1 MYKLKYNIGYWSYKM
16 DNEVIKK
23 QFLMVFSNDARY
35 QWALEYKKQ
44 YIYALNQSLDNETKD
59 LPEKLITKPAT
70 EIFDTVKKYDTH
82 FNLFIKFHKNYEL
95 YSKKTIEI
103 YNVDYYK
110 DDINKISKIAPV
122 NYSLEASDEW
132 KNIGV
137 IKEDSKTSFIYAQN
151 SYDTATSKIDASSFS
166 DEVWDEIALVANK
179 KTSVD
184 NGRLLYI
191 SAKVVSPQRKIL
203 KLTTDTEKNLF
214 MISYDS
220 TDVDKN
226 GKKIDIADSNRS
238 ALNSIIPTLPFS
250 DKLKKEISNSYEQGS
265 NKVITKKALDDL
277 SFLNE
282 DNILVIPTTNTINI
296 ENKQTTEHCER
307 LTSEHYNLKSPEI
320 IKAAKT
326 EYINYGTFK
335 QFFTH
340 FPKYN
345 TKNDKL
351 KTINIDEKIENKE
364 NESYHAYIIIVREAK
379 NIEKPLSDEGFL
391 ANKVIN
397 ILSVDFDY
405 SNNEMTIKN
414 SNYSGESH
422 DVIIHKLL
430 ELSK

>member
-1 MYKLKYNIGYWSYKM
+1 M

-35 QWALEYKKQ
+35 QWAAEYKKQ
-44 YIYALNQSLDNETKD
+44 YIYALNQILDNETKK
-59 LPEKLITKPAT
+59 LPENLISKPAT
-70 EIFDTVKKYDTH
+70 EIFDIVKKYDTN

-103 YNVDYYK
+103 YNIDYSK
-110 DDINKISKIAPV
+110 EDINKISKISPA
-122 NYSLEASDEW
+122 NYSLETTEEW
-132 KNIGV
+132 ENIGV
-137 IKEDSKTSFIYAQN
+137 IKEDSKTSFIYAQS
-151 SYDTATSKIDASSFS
+151 SYETTTSKIDASSFS
-166 DEVWDEIALVANK
+166 GSVWDEIGIVANK

-191 SAKVVSPQRKIL
+191 NAKIVSSKRKIL
-203 KLTTDTEKNLF
+203 TLTADTDKNLF

-220 TDVDKN
+220 SDVDEN
-226 GKKIDIADSNRS
+226 GKRINVEDSNRS
-238 ALNSIIPTLPFS
+238 ALNTIIPTLPFS
-250 DKLKKEISNSYEQGS
+250 DNLKKTISNSYEQGN

-277 SFLNE
+277 SFITE
-282 DNILVIPTTNTINI
+282 DNILVIPTANTINI
-296 ENKQTTEHCER
+296 ENKQTTEHSER
-307 LTSEHYNLKSPEI
+307 LTSDHYNLKSTEI

-326 EYINYGTFK
+326 EYHNNGTFK

-340 FPKYN
+340 FPKYD

-351 KTINIDEKIENKE
+351 KTININEEIENKE
-364 NESYHAYIIIVREAK
+364 NESYHAYIVIAREANK
-379 NIEKPLSDEGFL
+379 TEKPLSDEGFL

-405 SNNEMTIKN
+405 TNNEMTIKN

>member
-1 MYKLKYNIGYWSYKM
+1 M
-16 DNEVIKK
+16 DTEAIKK

-35 QWALEYKKQ
+35 QWSIEYKRQ
-44 YIYALNQSLDNETKD
+44 YIYALKQILDNETKE
-59 LPEKLITKPAT
+59 LPESLIAKPAT
-70 EIFDTVKKYDTH
+70 EIFEIIKKYDTN
-82 FNLFIKFHKNYEL
+82 FNLFIKFHKDYEL

-103 YNVDYYK
+103 YNLDYSK
-110 DDINKISKIAPV
+110 EDISKISQITPV
-122 NYSLEASDEW
+122 NYSLETTEEW

-137 IKEDSKTSFIYAQN
+137 IKEDSKTSFIYAQS
-151 SYDTATSKIDASSFS
+151 SYETTTSKIDASSFS
-166 DEVWDEIALVANK
+166 DSVWDEIGIVANK

-191 SAKVVSPQRKIL
+191 NAKIVSSKRKIL
-203 KLTTDTEKNLF
+203 TLTTDTEKKLF

-220 TDVDKN
+220 SDVDEN
-226 GKKIDIADSNRS
+226 GKRINVEDSNRS
-238 ALNSIIPTLPFS
+238 ALNSIIPALPFS
-250 DKLKKEISNSYEQGS
+250 DDLKNEISNSYEQGN

-277 SFLNE
+277 SFLTE
-282 DNILVIPTTNTINI
+282 DNILVIPTANTINI
-296 ENKQTTEHCER
+296 ENKQTTEHSER
-307 LTSEHYNLKSPEI
+307 LTSEHYNLKSTEI

-326 EYINYGTFK
+326 EYNNYGTFK
-335 QFFTH
+335 QFFSH
-340 FPKYN
+340 FPKYD

-351 KTINIDEKIENKE
+351 KTININEEIENKE
-364 NESYHAYIIIVREAK
+364 NESYHAYIVIAREAK
-379 NIEKPLSDEGFL
+379 KTEKPLSNEGFL

-405 SNNEMTIKN
+405 ANNEMTIKN

>member
-1 MYKLKYNIGYWSYKM
+1 M
-16 DNEVIKK
+16 DTEAIKK

-35 QWALEYKKQ
+35 QWSVEYKRQ
-44 YIYALNQSLDNETKD
+44 YIYALKQILDNETKE
-59 LPEKLITKPAT
+59 LPESLIAKSAT
-70 EIFDTVKKYDTH
+70 EIFEIIKKYDTN
-82 FNLFIKFHKNYEL
+82 FNLFIKFHKDYEL

-103 YNVDYYK
+103 YNLDYSK
-110 DDINKISKIAPV
+110 EDISKISQITPV
-122 NYSLEASDEW
+122 NYSLETTEEW

-137 IKEDSKTSFIYAQN
+137 IKEDSKTSFIYAQS
-151 SYDTATSKIDASSFS
+151 SYETTTSKIDASSFS
-166 DEVWDEIALVANK
+166 DSVWDEIGIVANK

-191 SAKVVSPQRKIL
+191 NAKILSSKRKIL
-203 KLTTDTEKNLF
+203 TLTTDTEKKLF

-220 TDVDKN
+220 SDVDEN
-226 GKKIDIADSNRS
+226 GKRINVEDSNRS

-250 DKLKKEISNSYEQGS
+250 DNLKNEISNSYEQGN

-277 SFLNE
+277 SFLTE
-282 DNILVIPTTNTINI
+282 DNILVIPTANTINI
-296 ENKQTTEHCER
+296 ENKQTTEHSER
-307 LTSEHYNLKSPEI
+307 LTSEHYNLKSTEI

-326 EYINYGTFK
+326 EYNNYGTFK
-335 QFFTH
+335 QFFSH
-340 FPKYN
+340 FPKYD

-351 KTINIDEKIENKE
+351 KTININEEIENKE
-364 NESYHAYIIIVREAK
+364 NESYHAYIVIAREAK
-379 NIEKPLSDEGFL
+379 NTEKPLSNEGFL

-405 SNNEMTIKN
+405 ANNEMTIKN